1 MLTKAMEDEAYKKLL
16 EQLKKACAEE
26 DPLVRSIDAVMAAR
40 DFLSAH
46 NVPDALTRP
55 LEKAITTLIDVV
67 TIKKHGNKP
76 GPKPRPFNELTKIAA
91 AAAAV
96 EFDENHPTTVLD
108 GFLKSV
114 VEEKR
119 KLELRPAN
127 FYQACI
133 YAWNAYRED
142 KTLTSVKYDTK
153 KGLYT
158 VAA

>member
-1 MLTKAMEDEAYKKLL
+1 MI
-16 EQLKKACAEE
+16 
-26 DPLVRSIDAVMAAR
+26 P
-40 DFLSAH
+40 
-46 NVPDALTRP
+46 
-55 LEKAITTLIDVV
+55 
-67 TIKKHGNKP
+67 
-76 GPKPRPFNELTKIAA
+76 
-91 AAAAV
+91 
-96 EFDENHPTTVLD
+96 
-108 GFLKSV
+108 LKSWREMHGMEGGEVNESSAV

-142 KTLTSVKYDTK
+142 NTLTSVKYDTK